1 MPLHAFV
8 GYTRLQFPHSFVKVV
23 LTSDLPAPRAGDSRA
38 SDHPTTNEGAML
50 QLHIPVEVQRDTL
63 APNAV
68 LDTKIERRLGKMIK
82 GNRDIT
88 GAAVSTKE
96 HAPRRADAQFEA
108 RIVLYRRG
116 ANLSALE
123 RAPSE
128 SQALLAALDAIERQ
142 LRKHR
147 TIKRTRLRA

>member
-1 MPLHAFV
+1 
-8 GYTRLQFPHSFVKVV
+8 
-23 LTSDLPAPRAGDSRA
+23 
-38 SDHPTTNEGAML
+38 ML

-116 ANLSALE
+116 ANLSAHE
-123 RAPSE
+123 RAASE

>member
-1 MPLHAFV
+1 MQL
-8 GYTRLQFPHSFVKVV
+8 FPPK
-23 LTSDLPAPRAGDSRA
+23 
-38 SDHPTTNEGAML
+38 
-50 QLHIPVEVQRDTL
+50 
-63 APNAV
+63 
-68 LDTKIERRLGKMIK
+68 
-82 GNRDIT
+82 
-88 GAAVSTKE
+88 STP
-96 HAPRRADAQFEA
+96 PRRADAQFEA